1 MSAEHIR
8 SYTLAQHP
16 RIWGSY
22 YRVGVPTKDDKHPTL
37 ASRIT
42 RILEVMEWSQ
52 ADFAREIGATPGAV
66 GHWLLRNQQMDAG
79 YAFILQD
86 KHRWNA
92 RWILEG
98 IGPARIEATDE
109 EAAELYRQI
118 LSLPAERRRALKLLL
133 GSP

>member
-1 MSAEHIR
+1 MP
-8 SYTLAQHP
+8 Q
-16 RIWGSY
+16 
-22 YRVGVPTKDDKHPTL
+22 KDARYPNL
-37 ASRIT
+37 ASRIR

-52 ADFAREIGATPGAV
+52 SDFAREIGASPGAV

-98 IGPARIEATDE
+98 IGPSRIDATDE
-109 EAAELYRQI
+109 EAEALFREI
-118 LSLPAERRRALKLLL
+118 MDLPADRRRALLLLL
-133 GSP
+133 GSS